1 MRGGDGGMERGF
13 WFGLSRE
20 CREILASVTD
30 LFYPRVCEVCGRSLA
45 GGEQYICTHCL
56 ADFPFTDETFETGN
70 ALLEG
75 FPENYRPWKLHTLYY
90 YNKYSEY
97 KNLIYLIK
105 YQSYRQ
111 LALYLG
117 TMLGEKM
124 VGACLAD
131 CIIPV
136 PLHPKREK
144 LRGFNQ
150 AAEIAKGIN
159 RVLQLELM
167 GNVVLRTRNNV
178 SQTGKNAAER
188 LKNVEDIFS
197 LVAPEKIQDRHVLLV
212 DDVITTGA
220 TIGSC
225 LQILARAE
233 GVSFS
238 LGCLAQTV

>member
-1 MRGGDGGMERGF
+1 MKERLEDFRDIWLSVME
-13 WFGLSRE
+13 
-20 CREILASVTD
+20 
-30 LFYPRVCEVCGRSLA
+30 LFYPRICEICGKSLV
-45 GGEQYICTHCL
+45 GGERYMCTHCL
-56 ADFPFTDETFETGN
+56 SDFPFTDEAFETGK

-75 FPENYRPWKLHTLYY
+75 YPEHYRPLKLYTLYY
-90 YNKYSEY
+90 YNKYSGY

-111 LALYLG
+111 LAQYLG
-117 TMLGEKM
+117 IMLGEKM
-124 VGACLAD
+124 KGSCLAD

-150 AAEIAKGIN
+150 AAEIARGIN
-159 RVLQLELM
+159 QVLHLELM
-167 GNVVLRTRNNV
+167 EDVILRTKNNV
-178 SQTGKNAAER
+178 SQTGKNVAER
-188 LKNVEDIFS
+188 LKNTEHIFS
-197 LVAPEKIQDRHVLLV
+197 LAAPEKIRGRHVLLV

-225 LQILARAE
+225 LQMLARAE
-233 GVSFS
+233 EVRFS